1 MVKGVVQIFIQSGND
16 EVVIDYLGRG
26 SVIGQYSVLGK
37 EKMLFGM
44 RAVVA
49 GGTSLL
55 ELGKETFDTMRMKRH
70 EVD

>member
-1 MVKGVVQIFIQSGND
+1 
-16 EVVIDYLGRG
+16 
-26 SVIGQYSVLGK
+26 
-37 EKMLFGM
+37 MLFGM

-70 EVD
+70 EVDQALLFAEDQIEKQGIPQIDFIL

>member
-1 MVKGVVQIFIQSGND
+1 MVQIFIQSGND
-16 EVVIDYLGRG
+16 EVCIDYLGRG
-26 SVIGQYSVLGK
+26 SIIGQFSILGK

-55 ELGKETFDTMRMKRH
+55 ELSKDTFETMRMKRH